1 MEPSNDMP
9 YRLMQAFF
17 QLHRQKM
24 NSGPVQGLN
33 PGEMRVLRSIKRLDA
48 GQGVM
53 VSELSGQLKV
63 SSPFITQMTNS
74 LVKQG
79 LADRSPD
86 PADRRAVRLRVTPRG
101 NQLIAKASREF
112 IAHFEGLVQHLGPE
126 QSGELL
132 RLLHQVYQYFES
144 VEVGKS
150 D

>member
-1 MEPSNDMP
+1 MEQNNDMP

-24 NSGPVQGLN
+24 NFGPVQGIY

-53 VSELSGQLKV
+53 VSELSGLLKV
-63 SSPFITQMTNS
+63 SSPFITQMTNN

-101 NQLIAKASREF
+101 NDVIAQASREF
-112 IAHFEGLVQHLGPE
+112 MARFEGLVQHLGPE

-132 RLLHQVYQYFES
+132 RLLHLVYQYFDS
-144 VEVGKS
+144 MEVGKR

>member
-1 MEPSNDMP
+1 MEQNNDMP

-24 NSGPVQGLN
+24 NSGPVQGIY

-53 VSELSGQLKV
+53 VSELSGLLKV
-63 SSPFITQMTNS
+63 SSPFITQMTNN

-101 NQLIAKASREF
+101 NDVIAQASREF
-112 IAHFEGLVQHLGPE
+112 MARFEGLVQHLGPE

-132 RLLHQVYQYFES
+132 RLLHLVYQYFDS
-144 VEVGKS
+144 MEVGKR